1 MTIIFL
7 YFFVFVL
14 YVFLFCRLDCHQMKE
29 KKKRRKQP
37 MCSLNREEK
46 ILILYLS
53 ANWEQVFNLRSESSI
68 LQRFRHHSLTSID
81 IYHSSREHF

>member
-1 MTIIFL
+1 
-7 YFFVFVL
+7 
-14 YVFLFCRLDCHQMKE
+14 
-29 KKKRRKQP
+29 

-53 ANWEQVFNLRSESSI
+53 ANWEQVFNLRSESSV
-68 LQRFRHHSLTSID
+68 LQRFYHHSLTSID